1 MNAQDTKT
9 QILDAAIELFWTS
22 SYHATNMNAL
32 SDAAGMNKATV
43 YQHYRSKEAIAI
55 AAVGRAVERTEGWV
69 FKDSFEMFSDPL
81 DRLQSIYQR
90 IYESHKSL
98 YKADGMMRGC
108 PFVNIGVELA
118 VSSNGVCEA
127 VNKAFAVF
135 ERYYAE
141 IVEDLAK
148 DGRLKHDLPAAQ
160 LASDLQDNMN
170 ATLVTSKLTKNPKV
184 ILYGADRAK
193 RYLIG

>member
-1 MNAQDTKT
+1 MNTQDTKT

-98 YKADGMMRGC
+98 FEADGLMRGC

-118 VSSNGVCEA
+118 VSSDGVCEA
-127 VNKAFAVF
+127 VNEAFAVF
-135 ERYYAE
+135 ERYYAL

-148 DGRLKHDLPAAQ
+148 DGRLKHDLPAPQ

-170 ATLVTSKLTKNPKV
+170 ATLVTSKLTKNPQV
-184 ILYGADRAK
+184 ILDGADRAR
-193 RYLIG
+193 RYLVG

>member
-1 MNAQDTKT
+1 MTTQETKT

-55 AAVGRAVERTEGWV
+55 AAVGRALERTEGWV
-69 FKDSFEMFSDPL
+69 FKESFEAFSDPL

-90 IYESHKSL
+90 IYQSHKSL
-98 YKADGMMRGC
+98 YEADGRMRGC

-118 VSSNGVCEA
+118 VSSDGVREA

-135 ERYYAE
+135 EGYYAR
-141 IVEDLAK
+141 IVEDLAASGK
-148 DGRLKHDLPAAQ
+148 LVHDLPAAQ
-160 LASDLQDNMN
+160 LATDLQDNMN
-170 ATLVTSKLTKNPKV
+170 ATLVTSKLTKSPQA
-184 ILYGADRAK
+184 ILDGADRAR